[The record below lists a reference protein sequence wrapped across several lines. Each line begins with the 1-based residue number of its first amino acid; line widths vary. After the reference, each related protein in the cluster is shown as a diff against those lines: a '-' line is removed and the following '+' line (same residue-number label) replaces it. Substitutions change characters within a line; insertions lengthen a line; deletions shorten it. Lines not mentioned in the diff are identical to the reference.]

1 MSSQGLRSGDHCE
14 LSRVGRQIGTQHT
27 ILTRSRNCIDF
38 CEHVLS
44 RSSMSLQGKAP
55 AGMEFVDVEEEY
67 VVDEHGFGSWQPV
80 TDSAPPAEAKPARRK
95 AKKAKMATSQEAP
108 APELEEGPEADMEE
122 I

>member
-1 MSSQGLRSGDHCE
+1 M
-14 LSRVGRQIGTQHT
+14 
-27 ILTRSRNCIDF
+27 F
-38 CEHVLS
+38 
-44 RSSMSLQGKAP
+44 LQGKAP

-95 AKKAKMATSQEAP
+95 AKKAKMAASQEAP